1 MKLTRALAGAAV
13 LSLCVLLAVQ
23 PAAVAAAAAGG
34 KVESTV
40 RKEVGKAIRAD
51 PSVGPALIRLVFHDC
66 WVNVC
71 SVSVLIS
78 FKLIMQ
84 YIGFWFDE

>member
-23 PAAVAAAAAGG
+23 PAAAAGG

-40 RKEVGKAIRAD
+40 RTEVVKAIRAD
-51 PSVGPALIRLVFHDC
+51 PGVGPALIRLVFHDC

-71 SVSVLIS
+71 SVSVFPLN
-78 FKLIMQ
+78 
-84 YIGFWFDE
+84 